1 MNLFPMVLTGG
12 TIGAGVALLVREL
25 LRPQPAL
32 AVALERTAPGR
43 LTLPG
48 AEPELNR
55 DEVWGRWL
63 LSRLG
68 RLRGVRIPITN
79 LALLGQGP
87 GQFMLKKTALAGVG
101 LLCPVLVTIP
111 WIVAGVSVPF
121 YVPAIVG
128 LAIAGLL
135 FITPDLAVRDQAKR
149 AREEFAHAL
158 AAYLD
163 LVALKRAAD
172 AGPAEALEKAA
183 AVGRGWPFIYL
194 QGALRRARLEKIPPW
209 QALEELKHQ
218 YDLPVLDDVA
228 DIMRGSAT
236 DGAAVYKA
244 LRARTAALNTELLA
258 VQAAEANAAS
268 EKMTAPGALLAVLVM
283 LLMAFPAVIRMLTV

>member
-1 MNLFPMVLTGG
+1 MNLLPIVATGG
-12 TIGAGVALLVREL
+12 TVGAGLALLVREL

-32 AVALERTAPGR
+32 GAALARSAPAH
-43 LTLPG
+43 LAMPG
-48 AEPELNR
+48 PELAR
-55 DEVWGRWL
+55 EERWGRWL
-63 LSRLG
+63 VARLE
-68 RLRGVRIPITN
+68 RLPGVRLPTTN
-79 LALLGQGP
+79 LALLGQAP
-87 GQFMLKKTALAGVG
+87 GQFMLKKTALAGLG
-101 LLCPVLVTIP
+101 LLCPVIATVP
-111 WIVAGVSVPF
+111 WIIAGVALPF
-121 YVPAIVG
+121 YVPAGVG
-128 LAIAGLL
+128 LLVAGLL

-158 AAYLD
+158 SAYLD

-183 AVGRGWPFIYL
+183 EVGRGWPFVYL
-194 QGALRRARLEKIPPW
+194 QGALRRARLEKIPPF
-209 QALEELKHQ
+209 QALKELAAE
-218 YDLPVLDDVA
+218 YELPVLDDVA

-244 LRARTAALNTELLA
+244 LRARTAALNPELLA
-258 VQAAEANAAS
+258 DQAAEANAAS

>member
-1 MNLFPMVLTGG
+1 MNLLPVVVTGG
-12 TIGAGVALLVREL
+12 TVGAGVALLIREL
-25 LRPQPAL
+25 LQPQPAL
-32 AVALERTAPGR
+32 GPALKRSAPGS
-43 LTLPG
+43 LTMP
-48 AEPELNR
+48 EPELDR
-55 DEVWGRWL
+55 EEAWGRWL
-63 LSRLG
+63 LARLE
-68 RLRGVRIPITN
+68 RLPGMRVPTTN

-87 GQFMLKKTALAGVG
+87 GQFMLKKTALAALG
-101 LLCPVLVTIP
+101 LLCPVIATIP
-111 WIVAGVSVPF
+111 WIIAGVGLPF
-121 YVPAIVG
+121 YVPAVVG
-128 LAIAGLL
+128 LIVAVLL

-149 AREEFAHAL
+149 GREEFAHAL
-158 AAYLD
+158 SAYLD

-183 AVGRGWPFIYL
+183 GVGEGWPFLYL
-194 QGALRRARLEKIPPW
+194 QGALRRARLEKIPPY
-209 QALEELKHQ
+209 QALAELSAQ

-244 LRARTAALNTELLA
+244 LRARTAALNAELLA
-258 VQAAEANAAS
+258 DQASEANAAS

>member
-1 MNLFPMVLTGG
+1 MNLFPVVLTGG
-12 TIGAGVALLVREL
+12 AVGAGLALLVREL

-32 AVALERTAPGR
+32 GPALQRSAPAT
-43 LTLPG
+43 LTMP
-48 AEPELNR
+48 EPELDR
-55 DEVWGRWL
+55 EEMWGRWL
-63 LSRLG
+63 LARLE
-68 RLRGVRIPITN
+68 RLPGVRIPTIN

-87 GQFMLKKTALAGVG
+87 GQFMLRKTTLAALGLLCPVIATIPWIIAGVSLPFYVPAGVG
-101 LLCPVLVTIP
+101 LL
-111 WIVAGVSVPF
+111 
-121 YVPAIVG
+121 
-128 LAIAGLL
+128 IAGLL

-158 AAYLD
+158 SAYLD

-183 AVGRGWPFIYL
+183 AVGLGWPFLFL
-194 QGALRRARLEKIPPW
+194 QGALRRARMEKIPPY
-209 QALEELKHQ
+209 QALTELAAE
-218 YDLPVLDDVA
+218 YDLPVLNDVA
-228 DIMRGSAT
+228 DILRGSAT

-244 LRARTAALNTELLA
+244 LRARTAALNSELLA
-258 VQAAEANAAS
+258 NQAAEANAAS

>member
-1 MNLFPMVLTGG
+1 MNLLPVVLSGG
-12 TIGAGVALLVREL
+12 TVGAGVALLIREL
-25 LRPQPAL
+25 LQPQPAL
-32 AVALERTAPGR
+32 GPALQRSAPAT
-43 LTLPG
+43 LTMP
-48 AEPELNR
+48 EPELDR
-55 DEVWGRWL
+55 EEVWGRWL
-63 LSRLG
+63 LARLE
-68 RLRGVRIPITN
+68 RLPGVRVPTVN

-87 GQFMLKKTALAGVG
+87 GQFMLKKVALAGLGLLCPVIATIPWIIAGVGLPFYVPAGVG
-101 LLCPVLVTIP
+101 LL
-111 WIVAGVSVPF
+111 
-121 YVPAIVG
+121 
-128 LAIAGLL
+128 IAGLL

-158 AAYLD
+158 SAYLD

-183 AVGRGWPFIYL
+183 EVGEGWPFLYL
-194 QGALRRARLEKIPPW
+194 QGALRRARLEKIPPY
-209 QALEELKHQ
+209 QALTELAHE

-244 LRARTAALNTELLA
+244 LRARTAALNAELLA
-258 VQAAEANAAS
+258 DQAAEANTAS

>member
-1 MNLFPMVLTGG
+1 MNLLPVVASGG
-12 TIGAGVALLVREL
+12 AVGAGLALMIREL

-32 AVALERTAPGR
+32 AAALARSAPAT
-43 LTLPG
+43 LTMP
-48 AEPELNR
+48 EPDLSR

-63 LSRLG
+63 LARLE
-68 RLRGVRIPITN
+68 RLPGVRVPTVN

-87 GQFMLKKTALAGVG
+87 GQFMLKKTVLAAAG
-101 LLCPVLVTIP
+101 LLCPVIATAP
-111 WIVAGVSVPF
+111 WVIAGIGVPF
-121 YVPAIVG
+121 YVPAVVG
-128 LAIAGLL
+128 LLVAGLL

-158 AAYLD
+158 SAYLD

-183 AVGRGWPFIYL
+183 EVGRGWPFLFL
-194 QGALRRARLEKIPPW
+194 QGALRRARLEKIPPY
-209 QALEELKHQ
+209 QALAELAAE
-218 YDLPVLDDVA
+218 YDLPGLGDVA

-244 LRARTAALNTELLA
+244 LRARTAALNAELLTD
-258 VQAAEANAAS
+258 QAAEANTAS

>member
-1 MNLFPMVLTGG
+1 MNLLPMVLAGSAV
-12 TIGAGVALLVREL
+12 GAGVALLVREL
-25 LRPQPAL
+25 LQPQPVL
-32 AVALERTAPGR
+32 AAALERTAPGR
-43 LTLPG
+43 LALP
-48 AEPELNR
+48 EPELDR

-63 LSRLG
+63 LARLG
-68 RLRGVRIPITN
+68 RLPGVRIPAKN

-87 GQFMLKKTALAGVG
+87 GRFMLIKTALAALG

-111 WIVAGVSVPF
+111 WIIAGVSLPF
-121 YVPAIVG
+121 YVPAVVG
-128 LAIAGLL
+128 LAAAGLL

-149 AREEFAHAL
+149 AREEFAHAV

-183 AVGRGWPFIYL
+183 AVGRGWPFLYL

-209 QALEELKHQ
+209 QALTDLKDE

-236 DGAAVYKA
+236 DGAAVYQA
-244 LRARTAALNTELLA
+244 LKARTKALNTELLA
-258 VQAAEANAAS
+258 AQAAEANAAS

>member
-1 MNLFPMVLTGG
+1 MNLLPELLAGG
-12 TIGAGVALLVREL
+12 TVGAGVALLVREL
-25 LRPQPAL
+25 LQPQPAL
-32 AVALERTAPGR
+32 APALQRTGPASLSMP
-43 LTLPG
+43 
-48 AEPELNR
+48 EPELDQEER
-55 DEVWGRWL
+55 WGRWL
-63 LSRLG
+63 LAHLG
-68 RLRGVRIPITN
+68 HLPGVRIPAKD

-87 GQFMLKKTALAGVG
+87 GQFMLKKFALGALG
-101 LLCPVLVTIP
+101 LLCPVLASVP
-111 WIVAGVSVPF
+111 WIIAGVSLPF
-121 YVPAIVG
+121 YVPAAAG
-128 LAIAGLL
+128 LAIAALL

-158 AAYLD
+158 SAYLD

-183 AVGRGWPFIYL
+183 AVGRGWPFLYL
-194 QGALRRARLEKIPPW
+194 QSALRRARLEKIPPY
-209 QALEELKHQ
+209 QALSELAEE
-218 YDLPVLDDVA
+218 YDLPVLSDVA

-244 LRARTAALNTELLA
+244 LRGRTAALNTELLA
-258 VQAAEANAAS
+258 DQAAEANAAS

>member
-1 MNLFPMVLTGG
+1 MNLLPVVVTGG
-12 TIGAGVALLVREL
+12 TAGAGLALLVREL

-32 AVALERTAPGR
+32 GPALARSAPAT
-43 LTLPG
+43 LTMP
-48 AEPELNR
+48 EPELDR
-55 DEVWGRWL
+55 EEQWGRWL
-63 LSRLG
+63 LARLE
-68 RLRGVRIPITN
+68 RLPGVRIPTTN

-87 GQFMLKKTALAGVG
+87 GQFMLKKTALAGLG
-101 LLCPVLVTIP
+101 LLCPVIATIP
-111 WIVAGVSVPF
+111 WIIAGVSLPF
-121 YVPAIVG
+121 YVPAGVG
-128 LAIAGLL
+128 LLIAGLL
-135 FITPDLAVRDQAKR
+135 FITPDLAIRDQAKR

-158 AAYLD
+158 SAYLD

-183 AVGRGWPFIYL
+183 EAGEGWPFLYL
-194 QGALRRARLEKIPPW
+194 QGALRRARLEKIPPYE
-209 QALEELKHQ
+209 ALTQLAHEYH
-218 YDLPVLDDVA
+218 LPVLDDVA

-244 LRARTAALNTELLA
+244 LRARTAALNAELLA
-258 VQAAEANAAS
+258 DQAAEANAAS

>member
-1 MNLFPMVLTGG
+1 MNVLPAVLTGG
-12 TIGAGVALLVREL
+12 TVGAGLALLVREL

-32 AVALERTAPGR
+32 GPALARSTPATLTMPEPDLDREER
-43 LTLPG
+43 
-48 AEPELNR
+48 
-55 DEVWGRWL
+55 WGRWL
-63 LSRLG
+63 LARLE
-68 RLRGVRIPITN
+68 RVPGVRIPTTN

-87 GQFMLKKTALAGVG
+87 GRFMLTKTALAALG
-101 LLCPVLVTIP
+101 LLCPVIVSVP
-111 WIVAGVSVPF
+111 WILAGVSLPF
-121 YVPAIVG
+121 YVPAALG
-128 LAIAGLL
+128 LLIAVLL

-158 AAYLD
+158 SAYLD

-183 AVGRGWPFIYL
+183 AVGSGWPFLYL
-194 QGALRRARLEKIPPW
+194 QGALRRARLEKIPPYE
-209 QALEELKHQ
+209 ALTQLARE

-258 VQAAEANAAS
+258 DQAAEANAAS
-268 EKMTAPGALLAVLVM
+268 ERMTAPGALLAVLVM
-283 LLMAFPAVIRMLTV
+283 LLLAFPAVIRMVTV

>member
-1 MNLFPMVLTGG
+1 MNLLPAVVTGG
-12 TIGAGVALLVREL
+12 TVGAGVAVLMREL

-32 AVALERTAPGR
+32 APALQRSAPG
-43 LTLPG
+43 LVTMP
-48 AEPELNR
+48 EPELDR

-63 LSRLG
+63 LVHLG
-68 RLRGVRIPITN
+68 RLPGVRIPAKN

-87 GQFMLKKTALAGVG
+87 GAFMLKKAALAGLG
-101 LLCPVLVTIP
+101 LLCPVLVAIP
-111 WIVAGVSVPF
+111 WIIAGISLPF
-121 YVPAIVG
+121 YVPAVVG
-128 LAIAGLL
+128 IAVAGLL
-135 FITPDLAVRDQAKR
+135 FITPDLVVRDQAKR

-158 AAYLD
+158 SAYLD

-183 AVGRGWPFIYL
+183 AVGRGWPFLYL
-194 QGALRRARLEKIPPW
+194 QAALRRARMEKIPPY
-209 QALEELKHQ
+209 QALEDLAHE
-218 YDLPVLDDVA
+218 YDLPVLEDVA

-258 VQAAEANAAS
+258 AQAAEANAAS

>member
-1 MNLFPMVLTGG
+1 MNLLLVVVTGG
-12 TIGAGVALLVREL
+12 TVGAGIALLIREL
-25 LRPQPAL
+25 LQPQPAL
-32 AVALERTAPGR
+32 GPALQRSAPAT
-43 LTLPG
+43 LTMP
-48 AEPELNR
+48 EPELDR
-55 DEVWGRWL
+55 EEVWGRWL
-63 LSRLG
+63 LARLE
-68 RLRGVRIPITN
+68 RLPGVRVPTVN

-87 GQFMLKKTALAGVG
+87 GQFMLKKVALAGLGLLCPVIATIPWIIAGVGLPFYVPAGVG
-101 LLCPVLVTIP
+101 LL
-111 WIVAGVSVPF
+111 
-121 YVPAIVG
+121 
-128 LAIAGLL
+128 IAGLL

-158 AAYLD
+158 SAYLD

-183 AVGRGWPFIYL
+183 EVGEGWPFLYL
-194 QGALRRARLEKIPPW
+194 QGALRRARLEKIPPY
-209 QALEELKHQ
+209 QALTELAHE

-244 LRARTAALNTELLA
+244 LRARTTALNAELLA
-258 VQAAEANAAS
+258 DQAAEANTAS

>member
-1 MNLFPMVLTGG
+1 MNLLPVVASGG
-12 TIGAGVALLVREL
+12 TVGAGLALLIREL

-32 AVALERTAPGR
+32 AAALARSAPAT
-43 LTLPG
+43 LTMP
-48 AEPELNR
+48 EPDLSR

-63 LSRLG
+63 LARLE
-68 RLRGVRIPITN
+68 RLPGVRVPTVN

-87 GQFMLKKTALAGVG
+87 GQFMLKKTALAAAG
-101 LLCPVLVTIP
+101 LLCPVIATAP
-111 WIVAGVSVPF
+111 WVIAGIGVPF
-121 YVPAIVG
+121 YVPAVVG
-128 LAIAGLL
+128 LLVAGLL

-158 AAYLD
+158 SAYLD

-183 AVGRGWPFIYL
+183 EVGRGWPFLFL
-194 QGALRRARLEKIPPW
+194 QGALRRARLEKIPPY
-209 QALEELKHQ
+209 QALAELAAE
-218 YDLPVLDDVA
+218 YDLPGLADVA

-244 LRARTAALNTELLA
+244 LRARTAALNAELLA
-258 VQAAEANAAS
+258 DQAAEANTAS

>member
-1 MNLFPMVLTGG
+1 MNLIPVVVTGG
-12 TIGAGVALLVREL
+12 TVGAGVALLIREL
-25 LRPQPAL
+25 LQPQPAL
-32 AVALERTAPGR
+32 GPALKRSAPAT
-43 LTLPG
+43 LTMP
-48 AEPELNR
+48 EPELDR
-55 DEVWGRWL
+55 EEVWGRWL
-63 LSRLG
+63 LARLD
-68 RLRGVRIPITN
+68 RLPGVRVPTTN
-79 LALLGQGP
+79 LSLLGQGP
-87 GQFMLKKTALAGVG
+87 GQFMLKKVALAALG
-101 LLCPVLVTIP
+101 LLCPVIATIP
-111 WIVAGVSVPF
+111 WIIAGVGLSF
-121 YVPAIVG
+121 YVPAGVG
-128 LAIAGLL
+128 LIVAALL

-158 AAYLD
+158 SAYLD

-183 AVGRGWPFIYL
+183 EVGEGWPFLYL
-194 QGALRRARLEKIPPW
+194 QGALRRARLEKIPPY
-209 QALEELKHQ
+209 QALTELAHE

-244 LRARTAALNTELLA
+244 LRARTAALNAELLA
-258 VQAAEANAAS
+258 DQAAEANAAS

>member
-1 MNLFPMVLTGG
+1 MNVLPAVLTGG
-12 TIGAGVALLVREL
+12 TLGAGLALLVREL

-32 AVALERTAPGR
+32 GPALARSTPASVTVTEADWGREER
-43 LTLPG
+43 
-48 AEPELNR
+48 
-55 DEVWGRWL
+55 WGRWL
-63 LSRLG
+63 LRHLG
-68 RLRGVRIPITN
+68 RVPGVRVPTTN

-87 GQFMLKKTALAGVG
+87 GQFMLKKTALASLG
-101 LLCPVLVTIP
+101 LLCPVLVSIP
-111 WIVAGVSVPF
+111 WILAGISLPF
-121 YVPAIVG
+121 YVPAAFG
-128 LAIAGLL
+128 LLIAAVL

-149 AREEFAHAL
+149 ARQEFAHAL
-158 AAYLD
+158 SAYLD

-183 AVGRGWPFIYL
+183 GVGEGWPFRYL
-194 QGALRRARLEKIPPW
+194 QGALRRARLEKIPPY
-209 QALEELKHQ
+209 QALTELAHA

-236 DGAAVYKA
+236 DGTAVYKA

-258 VQAAEANAAS
+258 DQAAEANTAS

-283 LLMAFPAVIRMLTV
+283 LLLAFPAVIRMVTV

>member
-1 MNLFPMVLTGG
+1 MNLIPVVVTGG
-12 TIGAGVALLVREL
+12 TVGAGVALLIREL
-25 LRPQPAL
+25 LQPQPAL
-32 AVALERTAPGR
+32 GPALKRSGPATWTMP
-43 LTLPG
+43 
-48 AEPELNR
+48 EPQLDRE
-55 DEVWGRWL
+55 EVWGRWL
-63 LSRLG
+63 LARLE
-68 RLRGVRIPITN
+68 RLPGVKIPTTN

-87 GQFMLKKTALAGVG
+87 GQFMLKKTALAALG
-101 LLCPVLVTIP
+101 LLCPVIAIIP
-111 WIVAGVSVPF
+111 WIIAGVGLPF
-121 YVPAIVG
+121 YLPAGVG
-128 LAIAGLL
+128 LLAAALL
-135 FITPDLAVRDQAKR
+135 FLTPDLAVRDQAKR

-158 AAYLD
+158 SAYLD

-183 AVGRGWPFIYL
+183 AVGDGWPFLYL
-194 QGALRRARLEKIPPW
+194 QGALRRARLEKIPPY
-209 QALEELKHQ
+209 QALTQLADE
-218 YDLPVLDDVA
+218 YDLPVLTDIA

-258 VQAAEANAAS
+258 DQAAEANTAS

>member
-1 MNLFPMVLTGG
+1 MNLLPVVVTGG
-12 TIGAGVALLVREL
+12 TVGAGVALLIREL
-25 LRPQPAL
+25 LQPQPAL
-32 AVALERTAPGR
+32 GPALQRSAPAS
-43 LTLPG
+43 LTMP
-48 AEPELNR
+48 EPELDR
-55 DEVWGRWL
+55 EEVWGRWL
-63 LSRLG
+63 LARLE
-68 RLRGVRIPITN
+68 RLPGVRIPTTN

-87 GQFMLKKTALAGVG
+87 GQFMLKKVAFAGLG
-101 LLCPVLVTIP
+101 LLCPVIATIP
-111 WIVAGVSVPF
+111 WIIAGVGLPF
-121 YVPAIVG
+121 YVPGVVG
-128 LAIAGLL
+128 LIIAGLL

-158 AAYLD
+158 SAYLD

-183 AVGRGWPFIYL
+183 EVGEGWPFLYL
-194 QGALRRARLEKIPPW
+194 QGALRRARLEKIPPY
-209 QALEELKHQ
+209 QALTELAHE

-244 LRARTAALNTELLA
+244 LRARTAALNAELLA
-258 VQAAEANAAS
+258 DQAAEANTAS

>member
-1 MNLFPMVLTGG
+1 MNLIPVVLTGG
-12 TIGAGVALLVREL
+12 TIGAGVALLIREL
-25 LRPQPAL
+25 LQPQPAL
-32 AVALERTAPGR
+32 GPALRRTAPAT
-43 LTLPG
+43 LTLP
-48 AEPELNR
+48 EPELDR
-55 DEVWGRWL
+55 DEIWGRWL
-63 LSRLG
+63 LARIERLP
-68 RLRGVRIPITN
+68 GVRVPTTN

-87 GQFMLKKTALAGVG
+87 GQFMLKKTALAALG
-101 LLCPVLVTIP
+101 LLCPVIATIP
-111 WIVAGVSVPF
+111 WTIAGVGLPF
-121 YVPAIVG
+121 YVPAVVG
-128 LAIAGLL
+128 LVIAGLL

-158 AAYLD
+158 SAYLD

-183 AVGRGWPFIYL
+183 EVGEGWPFLYL
-194 QGALRRARLEKIPPW
+194 QAALRRARLEKIPPY
-209 QALEELKHQ
+209 QALTELSAQ
-218 YDLPVLDDVA
+218 YELPVLDDVA

-244 LRARTAALNTELLA
+244 LRARTAALNAELLA
-258 VQAAEANAAS
+258 DQAAEANTAS

>member
-1 MNLFPMVLTGG
+1 MNLFPVLLTGG
-12 TIGAGVALLVREL
+12 TVGAGLALLVREL

-32 AVALERTAPGR
+32 GPALARSAPAT
-43 LTLPG
+43 LTMP
-48 AEPELNR
+48 EPELDR
-55 DEVWGRWL
+55 EEVWGRWL
-63 LSRLG
+63 LARLE
-68 RLRGVRIPITN
+68 RLPGVRIPTTN

-87 GQFMLKKTALAGVG
+87 GQFMLKKVALAALG
-101 LLCPVLVTIP
+101 LLCPVIATIP
-111 WIVAGVSVPF
+111 WIIAGVSLPF
-121 YVPAIVG
+121 YVPGAVG
-128 LAIAGLL
+128 LLIAGLL

-158 AAYLD
+158 SAYLD

-172 AGPAEALEKAA
+172 AGPTEALEKAA
-183 AVGRGWPFIYL
+183 EVGAGWPFLYL
-194 QGALRRARLEKIPPW
+194 QGALRRARLEKIPPY
-209 QALEELKHQ
+209 QSLTELAAE

-244 LRARTAALNTELLA
+244 LRARTAALNAELLA
-258 VQAAEANAAS
+258 DQAAEANAAS

-283 LLMAFPAVIRMLTV
+283 LLMAFPAVIRMLTI

>member
-1 MNLFPMVLTGG
+1 MNLFPMVACGG
-12 TIGAGVALLVREL
+12 TVGAGLALLVREL

-32 AVALERTAPGR
+32 AAALARSAPAT
-43 LTLPG
+43 LTMP
-48 AEPELNR
+48 EPDLDR

-63 LSRLG
+63 LGRFG
-68 RLRGVRIPITN
+68 RLPGVRVPAVD
-79 LALLGQGP
+79 LALLGQGV
-87 GQFMLKKTALAGVG
+87 GQFMLKKVALAALGLLCPVIATIPWIIAGVGLPFYVPAGVG
-101 LLCPVLVTIP
+101 LLV
-111 WIVAGVSVPF
+111 
-121 YVPAIVG
+121 
-128 LAIAGLL
+128 AGLL
-135 FITPDLAVRDQAKR
+135 FITPDLAVRDQARR

-158 AAYLD
+158 SAYVD

-183 AVGRGWPFIYL
+183 AVGRGWPFVFL
-194 QGALRRARLEKIPPW
+194 QGALRRARLEKIAPY
-209 QALEELKHQ
+209 QALSELAAE
-218 YDLPVLDDVA
+218 YGLPVLGDVA

-244 LRARTAALNTELLA
+244 LRARTGALNAELLA
-258 VQAAEANAAS
+258 GQAAEANAAS

>member
-1 MNLFPMVLTGG
+1 MNLASVVLTGG
-12 TIGAGVALLVREL
+12 TVGAGLALLVREL

-32 AVALERTAPGR
+32 GPALARSAPAT
-43 LTLPG
+43 LTMP
-48 AEPELNR
+48 EPELDR
-55 DEVWGRWL
+55 EERWGRWL
-63 LSRLG
+63 LARLD
-68 RLRGVRIPITN
+68 RLPGVRIPTTN

-87 GQFMLKKTALAGVG
+87 GQFMLKKTALAGLG
-101 LLCPVLVTIP
+101 LLCPVIATIP
-111 WIVAGVSVPF
+111 WIIAGVSLPF
-121 YVPAIVG
+121 YVPAGVG
-128 LAIAGLL
+128 LLIAGLL
-135 FITPDLAVRDQAKR
+135 FITPDLTVRDQAKR

-158 AAYLD
+158 SAFLD

-183 AVGRGWPFIYL
+183 EVGCGWPFLYL
-194 QGALRRARLEKIPPW
+194 QGALRRARLEKIPPY
-209 QALEELKHQ
+209 QALTELADE

-244 LRARTAALNTELLA
+244 LRARTAALNAELLA
-258 VQAAEANAAS
+258 DQAAEANAAS

>member
-1 MNLFPMVLTGG
+1 MNLLPVVLTGG
-12 TIGAGVALLVREL
+12 SVGAGLALLVREL

-32 AVALERTAPGR
+32 GLALQRSAPAT
-43 LTLPG
+43 LTMP
-48 AEPELNR
+48 EPELDR
-55 DEVWGRWL
+55 EEQWGRWL
-63 LSRLG
+63 LARLE
-68 RLRGVRIPITN
+68 RLPGVRIPTTN

-87 GQFMLKKTALAGVG
+87 GQFMLKKTALAAMG
-101 LLCPVLVTIP
+101 LLCPVIATIP
-111 WIVAGVSVPF
+111 WIIAGVSLPF
-121 YVPAIVG
+121 YVPAGVG
-128 LAIAGLL
+128 LLIAGLL

-158 AAYLD
+158 SAYLD

-183 AVGRGWPFIYL
+183 EVGRGWPFLYL
-194 QGALRRARLEKIPPW
+194 QGALRRARLEKIPPY
-209 QALEELKHQ
+209 QALTELADE

-236 DGAAVYKA
+236 DGAAIYKA
-244 LRARTAALNTELLA
+244 LRARTAALNSELLA
-258 VQAAEANAAS
+258 DQSAEANAVS

-283 LLMAFPAVIRMLTV
+283 LLMAFPAVIRMFTV

>member
-1 MNLFPMVLTGG
+1 MNLLPVVAAGG
-12 TIGAGVALLVREL
+12 TVGAGVALLVREL

-32 AVALERTAPGR
+32 AAALKRTGPASLSMP
-43 LTLPG
+43 
-48 AEPELNR
+48 EPELDR
-55 DEVWGRWL
+55 EERWGRWL
-63 LSRLG
+63 LARLEH
-68 RLRGVRIPITN
+68 LPGVRIPVKN

-87 GQFMLKKTALAGVG
+87 GQFMLKKTALAALG
-101 LLCPVLVTIP
+101 LLCPVLVSVP
-111 WIVAGVSVPF
+111 WIVAGVSLPF
-121 YVPAIVG
+121 YVPAAAG
-128 LAIAGLL
+128 LAIAALL

-158 AAYLD
+158 SAYLD

-172 AGPAEALEKAA
+172 TGPAEALAKAA
-183 AVGRGWPFIYL
+183 AVGQGWPFLYL
-194 QGALRRARLEKIPPW
+194 QGALRRARLEKIAPY
-209 QALEELKHQ
+209 QALSELADE
-218 YDLPVLDDVA
+218 YDLPVLTDVA

-236 DGAAVYKA
+236 EGAAVYKA

-258 VQAAEANAAS
+258 AQAAEANAAS

>member
-1 MNLFPMVLTGG
+1 MNLFPVVLTGG
-12 TIGAGVALLVREL
+12 AVGVGVALLVREL
-25 LRPQPAL
+25 LSPQPAL
-32 AVALERTAPGR
+32 APALARSAPAA
-43 LTLPG
+43 LTMP
-48 AEPELNR
+48 EPELDR
-55 DEVWGRWL
+55 EEVWGRWL
-63 LSRLG
+63 LACLERVP
-68 RLRGVRIPITN
+68 GVRIPAKN

-87 GQFMLKKTALAGVG
+87 GQFMLKKTALAALG
-101 LLCPVLVTIP
+101 LLCPVIATIP
-111 WIVAGVSVPF
+111 WILAGISLPF
-121 YVPAIVG
+121 YVPAAVG
-128 LAIAGLL
+128 LVIALLL

-158 AAYLD
+158 SAYLD

-183 AVGRGWPFIYL
+183 EVGRGWPFLYL
-194 QGALRRARLEKIPPW
+194 QGALRRARLEKIPPY
-209 QALEELKHQ
+209 QALSELAAE

-244 LRARTAALNTELLA
+244 LRARTAALNAELLSD
-258 VQAAEANAAS
+258 QATEANASS

>member
-1 MNLFPMVLTGG
+1 MNWLPVVLTGG
-12 TIGAGVALLVREL
+12 TVGAGVALLVREL
-25 LRPQPAL
+25 LAPQPAL
-32 AVALERTAPGR
+32 GPALKRSAPAA
-43 LTLPG
+43 LTMP
-48 AEPELNR
+48 EPELLR
-55 DEVWGRWL
+55 EEMWGRWL
-63 LSRLG
+63 LVRLE
-68 RLRGVRIPITN
+68 RVPGVRVPTTN

-87 GQFMLKKTALAGVG
+87 GQFILKKTALAALG
-101 LLCPVLVTIP
+101 LLCPVIATIP
-111 WIVAGVSVPF
+111 WIIAGVDLPFSVP
-121 YVPAIVG
+121 AGVG
-128 LAIAGLL
+128 LIIAVLL

-158 AAYLD
+158 SAYLD

-183 AVGRGWPFIYL
+183 AVGEGWPFLYL
-194 QGALRRARLEKIPPW
+194 QGALRRARLEKIPPY
-209 QALEELKHQ
+209 QALTELAAE
-218 YDLPVLDDVA
+218 YELPVLDDVA

-244 LRARTAALNTELLA
+244 LRARTAALNAELLA
-258 VQAAEANAAS
+258 AQAAEANTAS

>member
-1 MNLFPMVLTGG
+1 MNLFPVVLTGG
-12 TIGAGVALLVREL
+12 TVGAGLALLVREL

-32 AVALERTAPGR
+32 GPALARSAPAT
-43 LTLPG
+43 LTMP
-48 AEPELNR
+48 EPELDR
-55 DEVWGRWL
+55 EEVWGRWL
-63 LSRLG
+63 LARLE
-68 RLRGVRIPITN
+68 RLPGVRIPTIN

-87 GQFMLKKTALAGVG
+87 GQFMLKKVAIAALGLLCPAIATIPWIIAGVSLPFYVPAGVG
-101 LLCPVLVTIP
+101 LL
-111 WIVAGVSVPF
+111 
-121 YVPAIVG
+121 
-128 LAIAGLL
+128 IAGLL

-158 AAYLD
+158 SAYLD

-183 AVGRGWPFIYL
+183 EVGAGWPFLYL
-194 QGALRRARLEKIPPW
+194 QGALRRARLEKIPPY
-209 QALEELKHQ
+209 QALTELAAE

-244 LRARTAALNTELLA
+244 LRARTAALNSELLA
-258 VQAAEANAAS
+258 DQAAEANAAS